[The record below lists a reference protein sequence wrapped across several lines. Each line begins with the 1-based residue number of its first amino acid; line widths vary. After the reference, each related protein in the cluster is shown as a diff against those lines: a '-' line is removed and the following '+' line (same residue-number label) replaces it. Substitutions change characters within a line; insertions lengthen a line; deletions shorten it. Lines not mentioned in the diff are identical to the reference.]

1 MSTYYRYISRES
13 CSQFDSLPVT
23 SLTISGEYYLATQY
37 INGLG
42 MGVDYELGAYWLN
55 RAAKEHAS
63 DGGTPLWADMSASA
77 AATLRGLRSLIAQ
90 AKSHTKR
97 VAKRFDEL

>member
-1 MSTYYRYISRES
+1 MAEPEHQYRKAAALFKEGAETGHGPS
-13 CSQFDSLPVT
+13 
-23 SLTISGEYYLATQY
+23 EYYLATQY

-42 MGVDYELGAYWLN
+42 MGVDYELGSYWLG
-55 RAAKEHAS
+55 RAATEHAS

-77 AATLRGLRSLIAQ
+77 AATLRDLRSLMAQ

-97 VAKRFDEL
+97 VVKSFDEL